1 MLPVTVSG
9 MAPGCCAGGRTK
21 HRTNAL
27 SSRSRSSDF
36 PEQSAAGAISER
48 SSHWILENDMNPR
61 NKQRSQKQEE
71 TEAPTIEQQDWDSFE
86 GNKVLPDSVV
96 TENGPDL
103 REAEQALPEEDD
115 DNSDQESDEALPDD
129 EEERILSRDPSKEG
143 SRFDEV

>member
-1 MLPVTVSG
+1 M
-9 MAPGCCAGGRTK
+9 
-21 HRTNAL
+21 
-27 SSRSRSSDF
+27 
-36 PEQSAAGAISER
+36 
-48 SSHWILENDMNPR
+48 LENDMAPR

-103 REAEQALPEEDD
+103 RETEGALPEEDD
-115 DNSDQESDEALPDD
+115 DNPDQESDEALPDD
-129 EEERILSRDPSKEG
+129 EEERVLSRDPSKEG